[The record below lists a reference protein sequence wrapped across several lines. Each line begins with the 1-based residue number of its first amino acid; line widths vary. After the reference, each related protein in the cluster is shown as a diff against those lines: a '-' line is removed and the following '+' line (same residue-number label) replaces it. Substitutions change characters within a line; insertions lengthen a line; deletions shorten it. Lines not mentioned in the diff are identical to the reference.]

1 MMTKHS
7 VPKISETEWEV
18 MRVVWEQSPISASA
32 ILERLMAKDPT
43 WHPKTA
49 KTLLARLVK
58 KGALEYEA
66 SGRAYQY
73 RPLVTENECVRSEGR
88 SFVERVFGGA
98 LKPMLAHF
106 VEEAELGPDE
116 IRELESLLRKKRS
129 KK

>member
-1 MMTKHS
+1 
-7 VPKISETEWEV
+7 
-18 MRVVWEQSPISASA
+18 MRVVWEKSPATASV
-32 ILERLMAKDPT
+32 ILERLIAKDPT

-58 KGALEYEA
+58 KGALEYES

-73 RPLVTENECVRSEGR
+73 RPLVTKSECVRSEGR
-88 SFVERVFGGA
+88 TFVERVFGGA

-106 VEEAELGPDE
+106 VEEADLGPDD
-116 IRELESLLRKKRS
+116 IRELESLLRKKRT

>member
-1 MMTKHS
+1 MKTRS

-18 MRVVWEQSPISASA
+18 MRVVWEKSPAKAAA

-66 SGRAYQY
+66 SGRSYEY
-73 RPLVTENECVRSEGR
+73 RPLVTESECVRSEGR

-106 VEEAELGPDE
+106 VEEAELGPEE
-116 IRELESLLRKKRS
+116 IRELETLLRRKRDKK
-129 KK
+129 